1 MLRMFSTPVFPFW
14 INRATT
20 PATRGADMLVP
31 DARIVPPPFF
41 KVSMP
46 TEETPQV
53 EVAVSESSPGAEIV
67 IPIFVVGSNFPSV
80 VYQEAVL
87 ATIADCNLQEVV
99 PFNAVVLPMAKT
111 SGYVAGTRDGT
122 PTAGVITDGID
133 DNDAEIIQL
142 LDRRPIRAIVVD
154 STCTAETHIDYFDV
168 WRNQIPVGV
177 DPVQSCDDTG
187 ISACARGI
195 ENLHAVRFGIGS
207 NADDSDRI
215 V

>member
-1 MLRMFSTPVFPFW
+1 MLRMFSTPVLPFW

-31 DARIVPPPFF
+31 DARVVPPPFC

-122 PTAGVITDGID
+122 PTAGS
-133 DNDAEIIQL
+133 L
-142 LDRRPIRAIVVD
+142 P
-154 STCTAETHIDYFDV
+154 TALTTTMPRLYNC
-168 WRNQIPVGV
+168 W
-177 DPVQSCDDTG
+177 T
-187 ISACARGI
+187 
-195 ENLHAVRFGIGS
+195 AVRYELLSLTVPARPRLILTTLMFGVT
-207 NADDSDRI
+207 RLQL